1 MDEYKSQKELYLA
14 LVPALNVKMRI
25 IRNSEYNYIKKED
38 IWNYLRTNKWCK
50 DINLCISEMVNDI
63 INVEEKMIDKY
74 LTYRKIRSIVGSSK
88 RKAVFFCFSCA

>member
-25 IRNSEYNYIKKED
+25 IRNSEYSYIKKED

-63 INVEEKMIDKY
+63 INVEERLIDKY
-74 LTYRKIRSIVGSSK
+74 LKDKLNKEEKEIL
-88 RKAVFFCFSCA
+88 

>member
-63 INVEEKMIDKY
+63 INVEEKIIDKY
-74 LTYRKIRSIVGSSK
+74 LKDKLNKEEKEIL
-88 RKAVFFCFSCA
+88 

>member
-25 IRNSEYNYIKKED
+25 VRNSEYNYIKKED

-63 INVEEKMIDKY
+63 INVEEKIIDKY
-74 LTYRKIRSIVGSSK
+74 LKDKLNKEEKEIL
-88 RKAVFFCFSCA
+88 

>member
-25 IRNSEYNYIKKED
+25 IKSSEYSYIKKED

-50 DINLCISEMVNDI
+50 DIDLCISEMVDDI
-63 INVEEKMIDKY
+63 INVEEKLIDKY
-74 LTYRKIRSIVGSSK
+74 LKDKLNKEEKEIL
-88 RKAVFFCFSCA
+88 

>member
-25 IRNSEYNYIKKED
+25 VRNSEYNYIKKED

-63 INVEEKMIDKY
+63 INVEEKMIDRY
-74 LTYRKIRSIVGSSK
+74 LKDKLNKEEKEIL
-88 RKAVFFCFSCA
+88 

>member
-74 LTYRKIRSIVGSSK
+74 LKDKLNKEEKEIL
-88 RKAVFFCFSCA
+88 

>member
-25 IRNSEYNYIKKED
+25 IRNSEYSYIKKED

-50 DINLCISEMVNDI
+50 DIDLCISEMVDDI
-63 INVEEKMIDKY
+63 INVEERLIDKY
-74 LTYRKIRSIVGSSK
+74 LKDKLNKEEKEIL
-88 RKAVFFCFSCA
+88 

>member
-25 IRNSEYNYIKKED
+25 VRNSEYNYIKKED

-74 LTYRKIRSIVGSSK
+74 LKDKLNKEEKEIL
-88 RKAVFFCFSCA
+88 

>member
-63 INVEEKMIDKY
+63 INVEERLIDKY
-74 LTYRKIRSIVGSSK
+74 LKDKLNKEEKEIL
-88 RKAVFFCFSCA
+88 

>member
-14 LVPALNVKMRI
+14 LVPALNVKMRLV
-25 IRNSEYNYIKKED
+25 RNSEYSYIKKED

-63 INVEEKMIDKY
+63 INVEERLIDKY
-74 LTYRKIRSIVGSSK
+74 LKDKLNKEEKEIL
-88 RKAVFFCFSCA
+88 

>member
-25 IRNSEYNYIKKED
+25 IKNSEYSYIKKED

-50 DINLCISEMVNDI
+50 DIDLCISEMVDDI
-63 INVEEKMIDKY
+63 INVEEKLIDKY
-74 LTYRKIRSIVGSSK
+74 LKDKLNKEEKEIL
-88 RKAVFFCFSCA
+88 

>member
-25 IRNSEYNYIKKED
+25 VRNSEYNYIKKED

-63 INVEEKMIDKY
+63 INVEERLIDKY
-74 LTYRKIRSIVGSSK
+74 LKDKLNKEEKEIL
-88 RKAVFFCFSCA
+88 

>member
-63 INVEEKMIDKY
+63 INVEEKMIDRHLKDK
-74 LTYRKIRSIVGSSK
+74 LNKEEKEIL
-88 RKAVFFCFSCA
+88 

>member
-63 INVEEKMIDKY
+63 INVEEKLIDKY
-74 LTYRKIRSIVGSSK
+74 LKDKLNKEEKEIL
-88 RKAVFFCFSCA
+88 